1 MKDHRFDVY
10 CWVLHTRITNY
21 PLLLLGL
28 RIPSEVI
35 ALRLLIEIVLVFDI
49 IELKLHNVYR
59 LFKQKK
65 Q

>member
-1 MKDHRFDVY
+1 MKNYRFDVH
-10 CWVLHTRITNY
+10 CLVLHTISTKY

-35 ALRLLIEIVLVFDI
+35 AIRLLIEIVLVFDI
-49 IELKLHNVYR
+49 IELELHNLYR